1 MKHDQKYITQAIT
14 APNTGELLKDF
25 FKKRR
30 IRKAALSRLINRSP
44 KTLATYEKNSTLQTA
59 ILWEICHALKHNF
72 FADIAAQLPPT
83 YTTQAPADSTQD
95 ERIAALEQ
103 ENTILKAKNEAL
115 MEALKGTTVKNNN
128 L

>member
-1 MKHDQKYITQAIT
+1 MKHDQKYLTQASN
-14 APNTGELLKDF
+14 APHTGELLKDF

-44 KTLATYEKNSTLQTA
+44 KTLATYGKNSTLQTA

-83 YTTQAPADSTQD
+83 YTTQAPADSTQND
-95 ERIAALEQ
+95 RIAALEQ
-103 ENTILKAKNEAL
+103 EIALLKAKNESL
-115 MEALKGTTVKNNN
+115 MEALKGK
-128 L
+128 